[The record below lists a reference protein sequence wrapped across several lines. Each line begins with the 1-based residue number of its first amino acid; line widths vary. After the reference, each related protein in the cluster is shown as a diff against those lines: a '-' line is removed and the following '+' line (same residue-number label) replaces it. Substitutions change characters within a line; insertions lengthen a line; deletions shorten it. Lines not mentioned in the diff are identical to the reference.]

1 MNGNDPLAMNLD
13 DEFYE
18 WRFTCFDEFWWL
30 MLVTMM
36 NLEWLWM
43 AMNGYEWLWM
53 VLVLVDTGYSDG
65 QWILDYDS
73 LVMNGDYVR
82 VIHLDYHNDD

>member
-1 MNGNDPLAMNLD
+1 M
-13 DEFYE
+13 
-18 WRFTCFDEFWWL
+18 FWWI
-30 MLVTMM
+30 LVIDAGHYD
-36 NLEWLWM
+36 ESWM